1 MNRKKILILPFL
13 FSLLLS
19 FFPVVSFANDQSLV
33 YIIPIKNTV
42 EKGLSEF
49 IDRGIKTAEEKK
61 ADVIIFDMD
70 TPGGAVDAAAA
81 IGKTISETKIK
92 TVTYINQDAISA
104 GSYIA
109 LNTDMIYMDEGGR
122 FGAAG
127 IIDGQGNTA
136 GEKAQSYWLS
146 AMRGA
151 AEKGGKDPRYAMAM
165 ADKSIAIPELGDDE
179 SEFLTL
185 TAAESLHVDYSNGTV
200 SNLDELLGELGME
213 NAKVERMDESFADK
227 VARFVTNPL
236 IIPIL
241 LSIGSLGLIFELFSP
256 GFGVPGFVGIS
267 SLLLFFYGHLVSGL
281 AGYET
286 IILFAVGI
294 LLVLLEFF
302 IVGGIA
308 GTLGIVAIIGSIFLA
323 GGNAYHIAISIC
335 IAIAVSIIAT
345 ILLVKVFGRKM
356 KFFKKIVLRDST
368 STEEGYVSNK
378 TRNDLVGK
386 TGITMT
392 ALRPSGTVVIGDERI
407 DVVSEGNF
415 IGKDVK
421 VKIVKAEGSRI
432 VVREFTDI
440 DLHKEEN

>member
-1 MNRKKILILPFL
+1 MIKKKILILPFL
-13 FSLLLS
+13 FSLILS

-33 YIIPIKNTV
+33 YIVPIKNTV

-49 IDRGIKTAEEKK
+49 INRAVETAEDKK
-61 ADVIIFDMD
+61 ADVIIFEMD
-70 TPGGAVDAAAA
+70 TPGGAVDAAAG
-81 IGKTISETKIK
+81 IGKIISNTKIK

-104 GSYIA
+104 GAYIA
-109 LNTDMIYMDEGGR
+109 LNTDQIYMDDGGR

-127 IIDGQGNTA
+127 VIDGQGNTA

-151 AEKGGKDPRYAMAM
+151 AEKGGREPLYAMAM

-179 SEFLTL
+179 NEFLTL
-185 TAAESLHVDYSNGTV
+185 TAAESLQVNYSEGTV
-200 SNLDELLGELGME
+200 SNLDELLSNLGME

-227 VARFVTNPL
+227 IARFVTNPL

-241 LSIGSLGLIFELFSP
+241 LSIGFIGLIFELFSP
-256 GFGVPGFVGIS
+256 GFGIPGFVGIS

-286 IILFAVGI
+286 IILFAAGI
-294 LLVLLEFF
+294 LLILLEFF

-308 GTLGIVAIIGSIFLA
+308 GGLGIIAIIGSIFLA

-386 TGITMT
+386 IGITMT
-392 ALRPSGTVVIGDERI
+392 ALRPAGTVVIGDERI
-407 DVVSEGNF
+407 DVVSEGRF
-415 IGKDVK
+415 IGKDVN

-432 VVREFTDI
+432 VVRELTDI

>member
-179 SEFLTL
+179 NEFLTL

-286 IILFAVGI
+286 IILFAVGV

>member
-81 IGKTISETKIK
+81 IGKMISETKIK

-179 SEFLTL
+179 NEFLTL

>member
-179 SEFLTL
+179 NEFLTL

>member
-109 LNTDMIYMDEGGR
+109 LNTNMIYMDEGGR

-179 SEFLTL
+179 NEFLTL
-185 TAAESLHVDYSNGTV
+185 TAAESLHVEYSNGTV

>member
-1 MNRKKILILPFL
+1 LIKKKILILPFL
-13 FSLLLS
+13 FSLILS

-33 YIIPIKNTV
+33 YIVPIKNTV

-49 IDRGIKTAEEKK
+49 INRAVETAEDKK
-61 ADVIIFDMD
+61 ADVIIFEMD

-81 IGKTISETKIK
+81 IGKIISNTKIK

-104 GSYIA
+104 GAYIA
-109 LNTDMIYMDEGGR
+109 LNTDEIYMDDGGR

-127 IIDGQGNTA
+127 VIDGQGNTA

-151 AEKGGKDPRYAMAM
+151 AEKGGRDPLYAMAM

-179 SEFLTL
+179 KKFLTL
-185 TAAESLHVDYSNGTV
+185 TAAESLQVKYSEGTV
-200 SNLDELLGELGME
+200 SNLEELLSYIGME

-241 LSIGSLGLIFELFSP
+241 LSIGFLGLIFELFSP
-256 GFGVPGFVGIS
+256 GFGIPGFIGIS
-267 SLLLFFYGHLVSGL
+267 SLLLFFYGHLVAGL

-286 IILFAVGI
+286 IILFAAGI
-294 LLVLLEFF
+294 LLILLEFF

-308 GTLGIVAIIGSIFLA
+308 GGLGIVAIIGSIFHA

-335 IAIAVSIIAT
+335 IAVAVSIIAT

-368 STEEGYVSNK
+368 STEEGDVSNK

-386 TGITMT
+386 IGITLT
-392 ALRPSGTVVIGDERI
+392 ALRPAGTVIIGEERI
-407 DVVSEGNF
+407 DVVSEGRF

-432 VVREFTDI
+432 VVREWTDI

>member
-1 MNRKKILILPFL
+1 LIKKKILILPFL
-13 FSLLLS
+13 FSLILS

-33 YIIPIKNTV
+33 YIVPIKNTV

-49 IDRGIKTAEEKK
+49 INRAVETAEDKK
-61 ADVIIFDMD
+61 ADVIIFEMD
-70 TPGGAVDAAAA
+70 TPGGAVDAAAG
-81 IGKTISETKIK
+81 IGKIISNTKIK

-104 GSYIA
+104 GAYIA
-109 LNTDMIYMDEGGR
+109 LNTDQIYMDDGGR

-127 IIDGQGNTA
+127 VIDGQGNTA

-151 AEKGGKDPRYAMAM
+151 AEKGGREPLYAMAM

-179 SEFLTL
+179 NEFLTL
-185 TAAESLHVDYSNGTV
+185 TAAESLQVNYSEGTV
-200 SNLDELLGELGME
+200 SNLDELLSNLGME

-227 VARFVTNPL
+227 IARFVTNPL

-241 LSIGSLGLIFELFSP
+241 LSIGFIGLIFELFSP
-256 GFGVPGFVGIS
+256 GFGIPGFVGIS

-286 IILFAVGI
+286 IILFAAGI
-294 LLVLLEFF
+294 LLILLEFF

-308 GTLGIVAIIGSIFLA
+308 GGLGIIAIIGSIFLA

-386 TGITMT
+386 IGITMT
-392 ALRPSGTVVIGDERI
+392 ALRPAGTVVIGDERI
-407 DVVSEGNF
+407 DVVSEGRF
-415 IGKDVK
+415 IGKDVN

-432 VVREFTDI
+432 VVRELTDI

>member
-1 MNRKKILILPFL
+1 MIKKKILILPFL
-13 FSLLLS
+13 FSLILS

-33 YIIPIKNTV
+33 YIVPIKNTV

-49 IDRGIKTAEEKK
+49 INRAVETAEDKK
-61 ADVIIFDMD
+61 ADVIIFEMD
-70 TPGGAVDAAAA
+70 TPGGAVDAAAG
-81 IGKTISETKIK
+81 IGKIISNTKIK

-104 GSYIA
+104 GAYIA
-109 LNTDMIYMDEGGR
+109 LNTDQIYMDDGGR

-127 IIDGQGNTA
+127 VIDGQGNTA

-151 AEKGGKDPRYAMAM
+151 AEKGGREPLYAMAM

-179 SEFLTL
+179 NEFLTL
-185 TAAESLHVDYSNGTV
+185 TAAESLQVNYSEGTV
-200 SNLDELLGELGME
+200 SNLDELLSNLGME

-227 VARFVTNPL
+227 IARFVTNPL

-241 LSIGSLGLIFELFSP
+241 LSIGFIGLIFELFSP
-256 GFGVPGFVGIS
+256 GFGIPGFVGIS

-286 IILFAVGI
+286 IILFAAGI
-294 LLVLLEFF
+294 LLILLEFF

-308 GTLGIVAIIGSIFLA
+308 GGLGIIAIISSIFLA

-386 TGITMT
+386 IGITMT
-392 ALRPSGTVVIGDERI
+392 ALRPAGTVVIGDERI
-407 DVVSEGNF
+407 DVVSEGRF
-415 IGKDVK
+415 IGKDVN

-432 VVREFTDI
+432 VVRELTDI